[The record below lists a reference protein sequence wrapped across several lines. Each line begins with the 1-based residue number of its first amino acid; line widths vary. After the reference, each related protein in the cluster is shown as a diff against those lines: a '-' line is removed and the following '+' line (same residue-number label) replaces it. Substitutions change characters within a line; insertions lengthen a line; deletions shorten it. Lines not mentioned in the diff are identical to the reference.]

1 MAYSIDKVKD
11 KQSDVKRN
19 LDIKKEKLNQLEER
33 KQTLLDSG
41 MDIQNSNMDEKN
53 KRAIME
59 LINKELEEN
68 SEKGEELSEDM
79 QDDLDLLTEMKDEVT
94 EMIESSKQER
104 KNLENKK
111 SILDKF
117 GMGKNIDDAISEIDD
132 SVVQLDSINDSLL
145 KDEQKLNNISQ
156 KLSHL

>member
-19 LDIKKEKLNQLEER
+19 LDIKKEELNQLEER

-132 SVVQLDSINDSLL
+132 SVVQLDSINNSLL

>member
-19 LDIKKEKLNQLEER
+19 LDIKKEELNQLEER